1 MITFGRVT
9 KKINAFA
16 MPKHCIILC
25 LGIVLLF
32 TNCAKQ
38 KKKEEMSFDELR
50 HKAFACLEKKHRDEA
65 AEYLE
70 QIIAQNPDRAD
81 IAKYKLLLAEVY
93 FKTGKY
99 PSAFELYDHYNQF
112 YPADARAEYA
122 KYRSILAKFYQT
134 LRTDCDQTQTEET
147 VKLCQEYL
155 ENPTYKNYATDVS
168 DISKTCEY
176 KLIDKEVYVFN
187 FYLKQGEYEAAKG
200 RLNHLREAFA
210 HKNPRLEARLLYLES
225 QLAQKQK
232 NLALIKENIEKLS
245 TKFPESQF
253 TPMTQALLTKQS
265 FLF

>member
-1 MITFGRVT
+1 MRDEYMNRFLKHITT
-9 KKINAFA
+9 TNYALLLLAIT
-16 MPKHCIILC
+16 LT
-25 LGIVLLF
+25 LG
-32 TNCAKQ
+32 CAKQ
-38 KKKEEMSFDELR
+38 KSKEEMNFDELR
-50 HKAFACLEKKHRDEA
+50 TKTFACLEKKRNDEA

-70 QIIAQNPDRAD
+70 QIIAQNPDRSD

-99 PSAFELYDHYNQF
+99 PSAFELYDHYSQF
-112 YPADARAEYA
+112 YPADIRAEYA

-147 VKLCQEYL
+147 TKICQEYL
-155 ENPTYKNYATDVS
+155 DNQTYKKYANDVTD
-168 DISKTCEY
+168 INKTCHH

-200 RLNHLREAFA
+200 RLQHIRESFLS
-210 HKNPRLEARLLYLES
+210 KNPHLEARLLYLES
-225 QLAQKQK
+225 QLAKKQK
-232 NLALIKENIEKLS
+232 NIALVKENIEQLNA
-245 TKFPESQF
+245 KFPESQF

>member
-1 MITFGRVT
+1 MNRFGKHTGLFKYALLLCTLV
-9 KKINAFA
+9 AFV
-16 MPKHCIILC
+16 
-25 LGIVLLF
+25 G
-32 TNCAKQ
+32 CAKQ

-70 QIIAQNPDRAD
+70 QIVAQHPDRAD

-93 FKTGKY
+93 FKAGKY
-99 PSAFELYDHYNQF
+99 PSAYELYDHYNQF
-112 YPADARAEYA
+112 YPADTRAEYA
-122 KYRSILAKFYQT
+122 KYRSILSKFYQT
-134 LRTDCDQTQTEET
+134 LRSDCDQTQTEET

-155 ENPTYKNYATDVS
+155 DVSAYKKYANDVS
-168 DISKTCEY
+168 DINKTCEH

-187 FYLKQGEYEAAKG
+187 FYLKQGEYEAASG
-200 RLNHLREAFA
+200 RLKHLHEAYLP
-210 HKNPRLEARLLYLES
+210 KNQALEARLLYLES
-225 QLAQKQK
+225 QLAKKQK
-232 NLALIKENIEKLS
+232 NLALVKENVEKLN